1 MSSSASETEHQFSD
15 NSFDR
20 TSLSKSNI
28 DVDELNKIIDI
39 DHVLDLHDNLL
50 KKDCEVIR
58 KIKDLYVC
66 VDWEVP
72 ISHHSLRFNKS
83 SELQDEMSVHGQ
95 SLKLTCFTDEEDQCL
110 KGNWESFKKEYGFD
124 DPKYFLPG
132 YLKPDIF
139 RNEEKHKFVQYLGQG
154 LPQRTLRSI
163 YDRFYEIYAEES
175 VGRFTYVEDQI
186 IRAVKYS
193 QHPYFQK
200 HKKLKVLFE
209 LLGRKKVP
217 LIRRYKLLTKDGVVG
232 GPSAPVNWS
241 LDRCKKL
248 VKLLMKKADID
259 DSRADVVTALESI
272 ELDCRDWK
280 EIAKKLGVN
289 WYHVCFF
296 WKTQLSQLICASTCI
311 SRNKLRSFLIIWF
324 LSHEEIESFDEIYWM
339 NVAVDLSA
347 PPFIC
352 QSVFLSMVTTYV
364 PEKLWINFRGKKTD
378 VS

>member
-50 KKDCEVIR
+50 KKDCE

-175 VGRFTYVEDQI
+175 VGRLVY
-186 IRAVKYS
+186 KYIDLHS
-193 QHPYFQK
+193 I
-200 HKKLKVLFE
+200 KL
-209 LLGRKKVP
+209 
-217 LIRRYKLLTKDGVVG
+217 
-232 GPSAPVNWS
+232 
-241 LDRCKKL
+241 
-248 VKLLMKKADID
+248 
-259 DSRADVVTALESI
+259 
-272 ELDCRDWK
+272 
-280 EIAKKLGVN
+280 
-289 WYHVCFF
+289 
-296 WKTQLSQLICASTCI
+296 
-311 SRNKLRSFLIIWF
+311 
-324 LSHEEIESFDEIYWM
+324 
-339 NVAVDLSA
+339 
-347 PPFIC
+347 
-352 QSVFLSMVTTYV
+352 
-364 PEKLWINFRGKKTD
+364 
-378 VS
+378 